1 MRTEKTLTPKE
12 IKIAIKRGETIGEL
26 REKFG
31 LNSEQEVLDIISKTF
46 KNGTTATIK
55 QFRRNE
61 KLLQKR
67 EHASLE
73 KNHTTELD
81 EQAEMAT
88 ISNEE
93 EESLTDNMMEE
104 VGATAV
110 ETPEPEELDKTT
122 FEQLRTDE
130 KEYSTL
136 LLELEQ
142 KHKACVQT
150 RRQLVEKL
158 QTVNAQCSEL
168 LKEVERMETELSQL
182 KSSYDD
188 VTLEMLNYT
197 SDISATK
204 KFLSDLR
211 KQIAE
216 AQKVSIFVY
225 RNGDVELEQLS
236 SGKKVEKSLEE
247 VMREFHQDE
256 MEFTKL
262 VGQPM
267 AEEMTVLQLRI
278 MVNVQTMARSFKE
291 QGMSYKFIFEDE
303 KLQNFYETMTL

>member
-1 MRTEKTLTPKE
+1 
-12 IKIAIKRGETIGEL
+12 
-26 REKFG
+26 
-31 LNSEQEVLDIISKTF
+31 
-46 KNGTTATIK
+46 
-55 QFRRNE
+55 
-61 KLLQKR
+61 
-67 EHASLE
+67 
-73 KNHTTELD
+73 
-81 EQAEMAT
+81 MAT

-291 QGMSYKFIFEDE
+291 QGMSYKFIF
-303 KLQNFYETMTL
+303 